1 MASMMMMPMACDKAL
16 DINVNPLTA
25 SVANPNAVLPFVLV
39 QFDNRNTT
47 ELGTRSCDVY
57 QHTAATFNSPRR
69 GNTSTTQTG
78 NTWNMLYTQ
87 VLSNLDL
94 MEKDARL
101 AGETSN
107 NIVAVALTMKA
118 IAFFEATTIW
128 DKIPFTQALNAKD
141 FPFPEFD
148 TQEVVLKGTVAMLEE
163 AVAAIDAMPAT
174 GNFDL
179 SPGDLIYEGDMS
191 LWRKFAN
198 SVKLRILMI
207 IRNKD
212 AAYADPKIATLLSTA
227 GSLIETNDE
236 AALFRYPGT
245 VGNQNAWKQ
254 IVTAFGTGSNEDTNY
269 FGPSPVIRG
278 LLTGDPRLALWC
290 VDGTNGNFEAR
301 PIGQF
306 PGFAH
311 ARYSDNVIR
320 GDLPSI
326 WYLPAEVSFYRAE
339 LIVKGVI
346 SGDANSF
353 YRQGVTEVLEF
364 WGQDIPGAQ
373 KTLSNTEISTF
384 VSGLADINGMT
395 TTNALTAIGNQ
406 QYLETFWRPMEG
418 WNHVRRTKVPNIGAA
433 PGATISTM
441 LKRFNYP
448 PDESGSNPNTPPNL
462 LTDVP
467 QWFEN

>member
-1 MASMMMMPMACDKAL
+1 MKKIIIILMASMMMMPMACDKAL

-179 SPGDLIYEGDMS
+179 SPGDLIYEG
-191 LWRKFAN
+191 
-198 SVKLRILMI
+198 
-207 IRNKD
+207 
-212 AAYADPKIATLLSTA
+212 
-227 GSLIETNDE
+227 
-236 AALFRYPGT
+236 
-245 VGNQNAWKQ
+245 
-254 IVTAFGTGSNEDTNY
+254 
-269 FGPSPVIRG
+269 
-278 LLTGDPRLALWC
+278 
-290 VDGTNGNFEAR
+290 
-301 PIGQF
+301 
-306 PGFAH
+306 
-311 ARYSDNVIR
+311 
-320 GDLPSI
+320 
-326 WYLPAEVSFYRAE
+326 
-339 LIVKGVI
+339 
-346 SGDANSF
+346 
-353 YRQGVTEVLEF
+353 
-364 WGQDIPGAQ
+364 
-373 KTLSNTEISTF
+373 
-384 VSGLADINGMT
+384 
-395 TTNALTAIGNQ
+395 
-406 QYLETFWRPMEG
+406 
-418 WNHVRRTKVPNIGAA
+418 
-433 PGATISTM
+433 
-441 LKRFNYP
+441 
-448 PDESGSNPNTPPNL
+448 
-462 LTDVP
+462 
-467 QWFEN
+467 